1 MHISYQ
7 EMFDRIE
14 SNSGLI
20 FVNTFEETKLIRE
33 LKKNFDGEH
42 VEFWSATQGL
52 HQLSNDEKDVT
63 PHNYNSSNAKKT
75 TKGTSSVGN
84 ILTAL
89 DIIESDCQSKLTDDI
104 EDFKRSI
111 YVLRDADKFFT
122 NPMVIRKIRDIVY
135 LCATAGSPIIIS
147 GPAMKV
153 PTELEKDS
161 AYIELGLPTR
171 QEIKDNIITKNIAT
185 LMKLHN
191 KEVIND
197 EDKIDAKFDLNR
209 ITNAA
214 MGLTEDEIFNAC
226 NYSLET
232 KQKLDE
238 DIIINEKKNIINKN
252 DILEFWPCEGGL
264 STVGGFKNFKDWFKV
279 QKAIMDNPEVAK
291 EFQAEHPKGCML
303 LGVQGSGKTAIAKA
317 AAKESGMSVIK
328 FDTGK
333 VFAGLVGESEKRM
346 RMALAQAEAAGGIV
360 IIDELDKSLAGA
372 GSSDKTDG
380 GTTKR
385 VIGTLLTWMQEPH
398 PGVFIIA
405 TANDITAIRNSHPE
419 LLRKGR
425 FDNIF
430 FSDIPSK
437 AERAE
442 IFKIHL
448 EKRGRDSSRFD
459 LEFLAEIQYTDN
471 TSKKFDYT
479 GAEIEHSIKEA
490 IQYNL
495 ANALNTGDKTAVAIN
510 SDEDIKTEDV
520 ASRIREVVPIVKVGD
535 KHIQS
540 MRKWAA
546 DNAVNVSVNV
556 KDDKAPKKKAKSK
569 SKKINLK
576 QLDIDFD

>member
-7 EMFDRIE
+7 ELFDRIE
-14 SNSGLI
+14 SNSGLV

-33 LKKNFDGEH
+33 LKKNFKDDK

-52 HQLSNDEKDVT
+52 HQLSDNDKDVT
-63 PHNYNSSNAKKT
+63 PHNYNSDSARKT
-75 TKGTSSVGN
+75 VKGASSVGN

-89 DIIESDCQSKLTDDI
+89 DIIEHDCQTKLTDDF
-104 EDFKRSI
+104 EDFKRNI
-111 YVLRDADKFFT
+111 YILRDADKFFN

-135 LCATAGSPIIIS
+135 LAATAGSPILIS
-147 GPAMKV
+147 GPALKV

-171 QEIKDNIITKNIAT
+171 EEIKDDIITKNIAA

-191 KEVIND
+191 KETVND
-197 EDKIDAKFDLNR
+197 EDKIDTDFDLNK
-209 ITNAA
+209 IANAC

-226 NYSLET
+226 NYSLQT
-232 KQKLDE
+232 KKRLDE
-238 DIIINEKKNIINKN
+238 DVIIQEKKNIINKN

-264 STVGGFKNFKDWFKV
+264 NTVGGFENFKEWFTV
-279 QKAIMDNPEVAK
+279 QKAIMDNPEIANDFK
-291 EFQAEHPKGCML
+291 AEHPKGCML

-346 RMALAQAEAAGGIV
+346 RLALAQAEAAGGIV

-437 AERAE
+437 EERKE

-448 EKRGRDSSRFD
+448 EKRGRNSEKFD
-459 LEFLAEIQYTDN
+459 LDELAEIRHTDSN
-471 TSKKFDYT
+471 GGIYDYT
-479 GAEIEHSIKEA
+479 GAEIEHAIKEA

-495 ANALNTGDKTAVAIN
+495 AKQLNGKSKKIVKIN
-510 SDEDIKTEDV
+510 SKSDITTKAIAERLKD
-520 ASRIREVVPIVKVGD
+520 VVPIVKVGD
-535 KHIQS
+535 KHIQN
-540 MRKWAA
+540 MRKWAK
-546 DNAVNVSVNV
+546 DNAVNVSKKPIEV
-556 KDDKAPKKKAKSK
+556 KTKRKNK

-576 QLDIDFD
+576 NLEVDFD